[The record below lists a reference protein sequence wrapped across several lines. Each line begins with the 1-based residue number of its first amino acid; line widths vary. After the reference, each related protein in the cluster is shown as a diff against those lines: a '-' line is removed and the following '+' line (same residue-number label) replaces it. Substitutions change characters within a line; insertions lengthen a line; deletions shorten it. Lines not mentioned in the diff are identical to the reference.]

1 MCAVL
6 PSRPPRAAL
15 GRGLTPALSRE
26 PQSSLAQAK
35 KQARLPPLPPSHP
48 FFFSVVPLDGCRL
61 GSWLLGR
68 DAAKPGVRALKRLT
82 MGDAEMGVKQNPDM
96 C

>member
-1 MCAVL
+1 M
-6 PSRPPRAAL
+6 
-15 GRGLTPALSRE
+15 
-26 PQSSLAQAK
+26 
-35 KQARLPPLPPSHP
+35 
-48 FFFSVVPLDGCRL
+48 
-61 GSWLLGR
+61 LGR